1 MIISSK
7 YSKNSYF
14 LSFKQY
20 YYYYR
25 KSNFNFKLYFF
36 LNVFRFIN
44 NKGFFLSVYLFINE
58 QNVDNQGQE
67 LIMEEPKISLE
78 QEVNV
83 KHGINDFNL
92 KLEK

>member
-1 MIISSK
+1 M
-7 YSKNSYF
+7 
-14 LSFKQY
+14 
-20 YYYYR
+20 
-25 KSNFNFKLYFF
+25 
-36 LNVFRFIN
+36 
-44 NKGFFLSVYLFINE
+44 YLFINE

-83 KHGINDFNL
+83 KRGINDFNL